1 MYIRSTEIQGEPAD
15 IDAGLN
21 LVREEIFPAVSAMD
35 GCVGMSML
43 VDRLSGRCVTTT
55 AWSSEEAMQ
64 ASAPSVRP
72 LRDRA
77 ERALG
82 SGSGRYVHEWEVAV
96 VHRDHAAPDGAC
108 ARLTW
113 LSGGDLHMLDDAID
127 MFRMVILPQIQELDG
142 FCSASLMVDRETG
155 RVVGTAAF
163 DSRGTLEASREAATG
178 IRERVI
184 AELGATVDSV
194 EEMEIAFAHLHVPEM
209 A

>member
-1 MYIRSTEIQGEPAD
+1 MYIRTTEVRGDPAG
-15 IDAGLN
+15 IDAGLS

-43 VDRLSGRCVTTT
+43 VDRQTGRCVTTT
-55 AWSSEEAMQ
+55 AWSSEEAMR
-64 ASAPSVRP
+64 ASAAAVRP

-82 SGSGRYVHEWEVAV
+82 ATSGRYVHQWEVAV
-96 VHRDHAAPDGAC
+96 VHRDHATPDGAC

-113 LSGGDLHMLDDAID
+113 LSGDPDMVDNAID
-127 MFRMVILPQIQELDG
+127 MYRMVVLPQIQDLSG
-142 FCSASLMVDRETG
+142 FCSASLMVDRTTG
-155 RVVGTAAF
+155 RIVGTAAF
-163 DSRGTLEASREAATG
+163 DSREDVEASREISAG
-178 IRERVI
+178 IRERVVR
-184 AELGATVDSV
+184 ELGANVDDV